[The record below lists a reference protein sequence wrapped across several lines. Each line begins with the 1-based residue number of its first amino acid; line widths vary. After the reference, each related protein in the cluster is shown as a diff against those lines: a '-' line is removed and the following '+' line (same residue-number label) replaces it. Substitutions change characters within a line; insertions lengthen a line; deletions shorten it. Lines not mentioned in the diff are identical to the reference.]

1 MRRKASMELSVLK
14 IDGTE
19 SGKKVTLNDAIFGIE
34 PNDHAIYLDVKQYL
48 ANQRQGTHKTKEK
61 WEVAYSTKKIVR
73 QKGSGGA
80 RHGSIKANIFVGGGR
95 VFGPQPRDYGFKLN
109 RKLKQLARFSA
120 LTYKVKDQAITVVE
134 PFAMEAPKTKE
145 LMKILNNVKANS
157 RKVLMVLP
165 ENSNNIYLSSRNLE
179 NVKVTTVNEINT
191 YDIMCAYSVVFVDGV
206 QDVLQTQYG
215 R

>member
-1 MRRKASMELSVLK
+1 MSMELAVLK

-19 SGKKVTLNDAIFGIE
+19 SGKKVTLNEQVFGLE

-48 ANQRQGTHKTKEK
+48 ANQRQGTHKSKER

-80 RHGSIKANIFVGGGR
+80 RHGSIKSGTFVGGGR
-95 VFGPQPRDYGFKLN
+95 IFGPQPRSYGFKLN
-109 RKLKQLARFSA
+109 KKLKQLARFSA
-120 LTYKVKDQAITVVE
+120 LSYKAKENVITVVE

-145 LMKILNNVKANS
+145 FISILNNIKANS
-157 RKVLMVLP
+157 RRVLFVLP

-179 NVKVTTVNEINT
+179 NVKVINVNEINT
-191 YDIMCAYSVVFVDGV
+191 YDIMNAYSVVFVDGT
-206 QDVLQTQYG
+206 QDALYTEYG

>member
-1 MRRKASMELSVLK
+1 MSMELSVLK

-19 SGKKVTLNDAIFGIE
+19 SGKKVTLNEQVFGLE

-48 ANQRQGTHKTKEK
+48 ANQRQGTHKSKER

-80 RHGSIKANIFVGGGR
+80 RHGSIKSPTFVGGGR
-95 VFGPQPRDYGFKLN
+95 VFGSQPRSYGFKLN
-109 RKLKQLARFSA
+109 KKLKQLARFSA
-120 LTYKVKDQAITVVE
+120 LSYKAKENVITVVE

-145 LMKILNNVKANS
+145 FISILNNIKANS
-157 RKVLMVLP
+157 RRVLFVLP

-179 NVKVTTVNEINT
+179 NVKVTNVNELCT
-191 YDIMCAYSVVFVDGV
+191 YDIMNAYSVVFVDGT
-206 QDVLQTQYG
+206 QDALYTEYG